1 MINVIIIF
9 IGILMAISAIFAVES
24 KKIIDSFIALSL
36 MSLLSVFLFVIMKAP
51 DVAITEASVGAG
63 LTTAVLVLALRKIG
77 GDKEWEDF
85 YLHLLY

>member
-1 MINVIIIF
+1 MMAIFTIF
-9 IGILMAISAIFAVES
+9 IGTLMAISAIFAVES

-63 LTTAVLVLALRKIG
+63 LTTAVLVLALRRIG
-77 GDKEWEDF
+77 GDKEWGDF

>member
-1 MINVIIIF
+1 MNVIIIF

-77 GDKEWEDF
+77 GDKE
-85 YLHLLY
+85 